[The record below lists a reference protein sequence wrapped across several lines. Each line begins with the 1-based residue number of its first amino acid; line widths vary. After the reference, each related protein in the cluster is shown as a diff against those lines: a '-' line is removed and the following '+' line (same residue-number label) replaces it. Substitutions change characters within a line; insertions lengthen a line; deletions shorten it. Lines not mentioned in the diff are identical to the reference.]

1 MKKIFTVFIVLCSL
15 AVSAMAVTVNDVAG
29 VFKGDLNIGGDEY
42 PNKEIYILPGKQAN
56 TITFVLPDFK
66 FGAASLGDI
75 VLVNMPMDANG
86 RLTLENA
93 TLYIRAIQERAT
105 ISVINGL
112 QDGGV
117 TYNSD
122 VTASSAQVLLSIAA
136 PSLNEPIFVLF
147 VGTKVTNENY
157 AVTNGGFEGNWSNNE
172 APNWHSFPT
181 ATGDYAS
188 FVTGNTQQFQQ
199 STDIRPGSTG
209 SHSAFLQSNMVLSA
223 KANGN
228 CTNGRINAGATTA
241 DSPANNYNFSDPSS
255 SGYNTPFVGNPDSI
269 VFWAK
274 YIPADKNPSNSVN
287 KARTSVAI
295 TTNARYQ
302 DPESSDAHTNAKIAS
317 AAINYSATSDMGWQR
332 LSVPFAYTSVDP
344 TKAAYVLVTFTT
356 NETPGGGS
364 TYSSGGLFNKTY
376 YYDNLYIDD
385 VEMIYNHALS
395 SLTMDGKAVSFTNGQ
410 ATSAHTY
417 SDSDYAFV
425 ATSNGKASK
434 SFIGYDETNNQVH
447 VYVVAD
453 NYSQARAYSIYTL
466 QMAEPV
472 RDTYY
477 EYAASTCDNEPYSD
491 ELFARLTKAGTY
503 TTTIP
508 NAAGH
513 DSIITLTLSVLP
525 TYSFAT
531 TATIDMDETYTWRD
545 HTYADLTP
553 GVHTFKDELQ
563 TKAGCDSIYT
573 LTLTVKAIAYSFDEE
588 QTVCQ
593 NEEATWHEKVLPTA
607 QAGTVIVYD
616 SLKSV
621 YNTDS
626 VYRLELTVLPAYAFS
641 EEQTID
647 MGETYTWRGHTYENL
662 TPGVYTYK
670 DEFQTQAGCDSI
682 YILTLTV
689 NAIAYWFNEEQT
701 VCQNEE
707 ATWHEKVLPT
717 AQAGTVIVYD
727 SLKSVYNTDSVYRLE
742 LTVLPAY
749 AFSEEQTIDMGE
761 TYTWRDH
768 TYADLTPGVHTYKD
782 EFQTQAGCDSIYI
795 LTLTVN
801 AIAYSFDE
809 EQTVCQRE
817 EATWHGKALPTA
829 QAGTVIVYDSLK
841 SVYNTDSVY
850 RLELTVLPSWQ
861 SEETKYV
868 NDPDFVWHGKTIQ
881 GLAQSSDPYF
891 FYDSLTAV
899 NGCDSVYVLRLYV
912 SDVPITYGEYDAVI
926 CDGDWVTFDGVR
938 YTQPFDGE
946 IRVSKPNIYGGDS
959 IVHLTVT
966 VLPSYTIDE
975 YMTIIVGEEQY
986 WEGWNLSTM
995 PEGETELY
1003 ATYYTDDDCD
1013 STLILHLT
1021 VNAEPIESAIP
1032 NVPMNGKRVQKIIW
1046 NGHLYIIREDETIYD
1061 ILGTKI
1067 K

>member
-647 MGETYTWRGHTYENL
+647 MGETYTWR
-662 TPGVYTYK
+662 
-670 DEFQTQAGCDSI
+670 
-682 YILTLTV
+682 
-689 NAIAYWFNEEQT
+689 
-701 VCQNEE
+701 
-707 ATWHEKVLPT
+707 
-717 AQAGTVIVYD
+717 
-727 SLKSVYNTDSVYRLE
+727 
-742 LTVLPAY
+742 
-749 AFSEEQTIDMGE
+749 
-761 TYTWRDH
+761 DH

>member
-172 APNWHSFPT
+172 APNWHSFPS
-181 ATGDYAS
+181 ATGSLAS
-188 FVTGNTQQFQQ
+188 MISGNTQQFQQ
-199 STDIRPGSTG
+199 SSDVRPGSTG
-209 SHSAFLQSNMVLSA
+209 SHSAMLQSNLTAGV

-228 CTNGRINAGATTA
+228 CTNGRINAGSMTA
-241 DSPANNYNFSDPSS
+241 DDASGNYNFSDPSS

-332 LSVPFAYTSVDP
+332 LSVPFTYTSVDP
-344 TKAAYVLVTFTT
+344 NSAAYVLVTFTT

-395 SLTMDGKAVSFTNGQ
+395 SLTMDGKAVLFTNGQ

-466 QMAEPV
+466 QMAEPI

-531 TATIDMDETYTWRD
+531 TATIDMDEAYTWRD

-553 GVHTFKDELQ
+553 GVHTYKDEFQ

-593 NEEATWHEKVLPTA
+593 NEESTWHEKVLPTA

-616 SLKSV
+616 SLKSI

-626 VYRLELTVLPAYAFS
+626 VYRLELTVLPAY
-641 EEQTID
+641 
-647 MGETYTWRGHTYENL
+647 
-662 TPGVYTYK
+662 
-670 DEFQTQAGCDSI
+670 
-682 YILTLTV
+682 V
-689 NAIAYWFNEEQT
+689 N
-701 VCQNEE
+701 
-707 ATWHEKVLPT
+707 
-717 AQAGTVIVYD
+717 
-727 SLKSVYNTDSVYRLE
+727 
-742 LTVLPAY
+742 
-749 AFSEEQTIDMGE
+749 
-761 TYTWRDH
+761 
-768 TYADLTPGVHTYKD
+768 
-782 EFQTQAGCDSIYI
+782 
-795 LTLTVN
+795 
-801 AIAYSFDE
+801 
-809 EQTVCQRE
+809 
-817 EATWHGKALPTA
+817 
-829 QAGTVIVYDSLK
+829 
-841 SVYNTDSVY
+841 
-850 RLELTVLPSWQ
+850 
-861 SEETKYV
+861 
-868 NDPDFVWHGKTIQ
+868 
-881 GLAQSSDPYF
+881 
-891 FYDSLTAV
+891 
-899 NGCDSVYVLRLYV
+899 
-912 SDVPITYGEYDAVI
+912 
-926 CDGDWVTFDGVR
+926 
-938 YTQPFDGE
+938 
-946 IRVSKPNIYGGDS
+946 
-959 IVHLTVT
+959 
-966 VLPSYTIDE
+966 
-975 YMTIIVGEEQY
+975 
-986 WEGWNLSTM
+986 
-995 PEGETELY
+995 
-1003 ATYYTDDDCD
+1003 
-1013 STLILHLT
+1013 
-1021 VNAEPIESAIP
+1021 
-1032 NVPMNGKRVQKIIW
+1032 
-1046 NGHLYIIREDETIYD
+1046 HLY
-1061 ILGTKI
+1061 G
-1067 K
+1067 

>member
-1 MKKIFTVFIVLCSL
+1 MKKIFTVFIALCL
-15 AVSAMAVTVNDVAG
+15 MAVSAMAVTVNDVAG

-122 VTASSAQVLLSIAA
+122 VTASSAQVLLSIAV

-287 KARTSVAI
+287 KARTSVVI

-466 QMAEPV
+466 QMAEPI

-525 TYSFAT
+525 TYSFTT
-531 TATIDMDETYTWRD
+531 TATIDMDEIYTWRD

-553 GVHTFKDELQ
+553 GVHTYKDEFQ
-563 TKAGCDSIYT
+563 TKAGCDSTYT

-616 SLKSV
+616 SLKS
-621 YNTDS
+621 
-626 VYRLELTVLPAYAFS
+626 L
-641 EEQTID
+641 
-647 MGETYTWRGHTYENL
+647 
-662 TPGVYTYK
+662 
-670 DEFQTQAGCDSI
+670 
-682 YILTLTV
+682 
-689 NAIAYWFNEEQT
+689 
-701 VCQNEE
+701 
-707 ATWHEKVLPT
+707 
-717 AQAGTVIVYD
+717 
-727 SLKSVYNTDSVYRLE
+727 
-742 LTVLPAY
+742 
-749 AFSEEQTIDMGE
+749 
-761 TYTWRDH
+761 
-768 TYADLTPGVHTYKD
+768 
-782 EFQTQAGCDSIYI
+782 
-795 LTLTVN
+795 
-801 AIAYSFDE
+801 
-809 EQTVCQRE
+809 
-817 EATWHGKALPTA
+817 
-829 QAGTVIVYDSLK
+829 
-841 SVYNTDSVY
+841 YNTDSVY

-975 YMTIIVGEEQY
+975 YMTIIVGEEKY

-1021 VNAEPIESAIP
+1021 VNAEPIESGIP

-1061 ILGTKI
+1061 IIGTKI